1 MTQGKKKISK
11 SQEIRYQWL
20 RQQIEAGVLDTG
32 ASYAIAAE
40 PTVTY
45 PRVDT
50 EVRPEP
56 EREQNRVRISAAGNR
71 VAYNEGTVVSPV
83 LYSLA
88 YRKAWKKI
96 ANEFNNR
103 A

>member
-40 PTVTY
+40 PNQ
-45 PRVDT
+45 
-50 EVRPEP
+50 VRP
-56 EREQNRVRISAAGNR
+56 EREQTRVRISAAGNR
-71 VAYNEGTVVSPV
+71 VPYNEGTVVSPV

-96 ANEFNNR
+96 ADEFNNR

>member
-20 RQQIEAGVLDTG
+20 RQRIEAGELDTG

-40 PTVTY
+40 PSQ
-45 PRVDT
+45 
-50 EVRPEP
+50 VRP
-56 EREQNRVRISAAGNR
+56 EREQTRVRISAAGNR

-88 YRKAWKKI
+88 YRKAWQKI
-96 ANEFNNR
+96 ADEFNR
-103 A
+103 T